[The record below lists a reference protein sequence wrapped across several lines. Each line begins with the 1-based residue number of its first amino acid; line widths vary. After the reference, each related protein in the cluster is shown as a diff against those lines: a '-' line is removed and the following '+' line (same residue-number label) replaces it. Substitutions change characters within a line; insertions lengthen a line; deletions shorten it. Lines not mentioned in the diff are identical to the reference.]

1 LNQSA
6 VDLGPYEGDVAPDF
20 RNEAFVQ
27 ILRELPTHLPGDTGP
42 QEEFRRSAVLR
53 VELAG
58 QPMAVKVFPAQN
70 VARSRIA
77 GTRGSKAKKSW
88 VVARALQQNN
98 IGTPRPIAFL
108 ERWQVGLLQE
118 SYFITD
124 WLDEI
129 SSFNRQLLHLL
140 HHEFDY
146 DKILDLMNLVA
157 AEVRRMH
164 DAGVLHGD
172 MGNQNITARRDG
184 DSHWTDIGF
193 IDLNRGRVKDELTL
207 QERAFDISRVT
218 LPSRLLKNF
227 LSMYWRDR
235 YHDGKRP
242 PKEFMR
248 HLRAYRR
255 RFAFHSKTRALRHPI
270 RTRRKRAQDP
280 GKPRYPA
287 PKDYWV
293 WDYRTHQ
300 AIGMLMKRDKLGLT
314 PVWPAVKAGLRSALA
329 FPFVSKRFK
338 KLRKNAF
345 RSRVELTGGI
355 GMTLTPSPD
364 TVELEV
370 NYLRDLG
377 AKLPVLLR
385 FYHHDSESARRFT
398 IDLAQRLH
406 AEGYP
411 VSGAF
416 IQSRKAITDPDGWR
430 HFLHEVFEGVGDF
443 LVEAEL
449 GHAINRVKWG
459 LWSPEEYGA
468 LLKPWAEIHAKYPRV
483 RLLGPAVND
492 FELQHAVAALGEVPR
507 NTELDALSFHLYVD
521 RRGAPENKQKLMGG
535 AYDAVDKFTWARA
548 LAEKDV
554 VISEVNWPLKDLGHY
569 THEFAP
575 YFWHGNP
582 SLDTTVTEDEYG
594 WYMVRYYLLALCSG
608 MVKRVYW
615 WHLASP
621 LFGLVDTTVDGWR
634 ARPAHAMLRTLL
646 RHTEGATFVERV
658 PSADEHYLLVFE
670 RAGSRFAIA
679 WTNGGDVDLP
689 LQGDS
694 YENAVGASVQAPQ
707 LSQSPVY
714 VFGLKP

>member
-1 LNQSA
+1 
-6 VDLGPYEGDVAPDF
+6 
-20 RNEAFVQ
+20 
-27 ILRELPTHLPGDTGP
+27 
-42 QEEFRRSAVLR
+42 
-53 VELAG
+53 
-58 QPMAVKVFPAQN
+58 M
-70 VARSRIA
+70 
-77 GTRGSKAKKSW
+77 
-88 VVARALQQNN
+88 
-98 IGTPRPIAFL
+98 
-108 ERWQVGLLQE
+108 
-118 SYFITD
+118 
-124 WLDEI
+124 
-129 SSFNRQLLHLL
+129 LHLL

-146 DKILDLMNLVA
+146 DKILDLMSLVA
-157 AEVRRMH
+157 AEVRKMH

-193 IDLNRGRVKDELTL
+193 IDLNRGRVKGELTL

-235 YHDGKRP
+235 YRDGQRP
-242 PKEFMR
+242 PREFMR
-248 HLRAYRR
+248 HLRRYRR

-314 PVWPAVKAGLRSALA
+314 PVWPAIKAGLRSAASFPLA
-329 FPFVSKRFK
+329 LGRFK
-338 KLRKNAF
+338 KLREQAF
-345 RSRVELTGGI
+345 GAPIQLAGGV
-355 GMTLTPSPD
+355 GMTLTPSRD
-364 TVELEV
+364 HLERELD
-370 NYLRDLG
+370 YLRQLG

-385 FYHHDSESARRFT
+385 FYHHDSDADRQFVVDVARR
-398 IDLAQRLH
+398 LH
-406 AEGYP
+406 DEGYP
-411 VSGAF
+411 VAGAF
-416 IQSRKAITDPDGWR
+416 IQSRKAVTDPDSWR
-430 HFLHEVFEGVGDF
+430 RFLEFVFERVGDI

-468 LLKPWAEIHAKYPRV
+468 LLEPWAEIHRKYPDV
-483 RLLGPAVND
+483 KLLGPAVND
-492 FELQHAVAALGEVPR
+492 FEFQHAVAALGEVPR
-507 NTELDALSFHLYVD
+507 GTRLDALSFHLYVD
-521 RRGAPENKQKLMGG
+521 RRGAPENKQKLLGG

-548 LAEKDV
+548 LADKDV
-554 VISEVNWPLKDLGHY
+554 VVSEVNWPLKDPGHY

-582 SLDTTVTEDEYG
+582 SLDTTVSEDEYG
-594 WYMVRYYLLALCSG
+594 WYMVRYLLLAICSG
-608 MVKRVYW
+608 MVRRVYW

-634 ARPAHAMLRTLL
+634 ARPAHAMLRALL

-658 PSADEHYLLVFE
+658 PSADDQYLLLFE
-670 RAGSRFAIA
+670 RDGRRFAIA
-679 WTNGGDVDLP
+679 WTNGAEADLSIDGESYANALGEPVERPP
-689 LQGDS
+689 LG
-694 YENAVGASVQAPQ
+694 QAPA
-707 LSQSPVY
+707 Y
-714 VFGLKP
+714 VFDVRS